1 MIMRFLHI
9 FIFTN
14 TSHSFKYQNDAKW
27 HSCISFQS
35 NTYVTFSYATQI
47 YATADLL
54 VNVTVK
60 TRVHSNLKY
69 NRANINLQ

>member
-1 MIMRFLHI
+1 M
-9 FIFTN
+9 
-14 TSHSFKYQNDAKW
+14 HSGTVVF
-27 HSCISFQS
+27 HSKAIH
-35 NTYVTFSYATQI
+35 VTFSYATQI

-69 NRANINLQ
+69 NKGNINLQVV